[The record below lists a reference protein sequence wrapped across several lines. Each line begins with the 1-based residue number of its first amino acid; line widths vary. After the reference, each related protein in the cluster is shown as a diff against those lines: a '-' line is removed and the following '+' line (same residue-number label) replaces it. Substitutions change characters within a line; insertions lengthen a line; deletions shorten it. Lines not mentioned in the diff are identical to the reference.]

1 MSASIKM
8 RNEYEDGKITMDKVS
23 CGEYL
28 NPVDFS
34 ALAPDYRASMPFNH
48 LVIDNFLKA
57 DLINE
62 IAKEFPKFN
71 DEAWRIYNNQIEVK
85 KLTNHW
91 DKFGQQTYVFF
102 NFLNS
107 EIFISELEKLTLCKL
122 YPDFGLN
129 GGGLHTHKR
138 GGKLNTHLDYSI
150 HPKLKLE
157 RRLNLL
163 IYVTPN
169 WKEEWGGSLG
179 FWSKDPMGKKAP
191 GALEKTIAS
200 FFNRAVIFDTSQDS
214 WHGLPEPITC
224 PEEITRN
231 SLAVYYLCE
240 PRKAAESRGKA
251 LFAPY
256 GDQAKDPEILALI
269 EKRSQVS
276 TAANVYGEKS

>member
-1 MSASIKM
+1 MMKQL
-8 RNEYEDGKITMDKVS
+8 S
-23 CGEYL
+23 CSEYL
-28 NPVDFS
+28 NVLSFS
-34 ALAPDYRASMPFNH
+34 DLVAEYQDAKPFQH
-48 LVIDNFLKA
+48 VVIDNFLKL
-57 DLINE
+57 DLAAAIC
-62 IAKEFPKFN
+62 KEFPNF
-71 DEAWRIYNNQIEVK
+71 DDDAWRVYDNKLEVK

-91 DKFGQQTYVFF
+91 DKFGEQTYVLF

-107 EIFISELEKLTLCKL
+107 KVFISELEKLTSCNL
-122 YPDFGLN
+122 YADFGLN

-163 IYVTPN
+163 IYLTPN
-169 WKEEWGGSLG
+169 WQEAWGGALG
-179 FWSKDPMGKKAP
+179 LWNKNPTAEKAP
-191 GALEKTIAS
+191 GSLEKTIAS
-200 FFNRAVIFDTSQDS
+200 LFNRAVIFDTSQDS

-224 PEEITRN
+224 PEGITRN

-240 PRKAAESRGKA
+240 PRKAAEPRGKA

-256 GDQAKDPEILALI
+256 GNQANDPEILALI

-276 TAANVYGEKS
+276 TAANVYGDKM